1 MAWQRPIFWHKYLR
15 ALLSTYVYKSVD
27 AFWMGFTLTNFFHF
41 VSLAK
46 CPFCNIYLESINNT
60 NQKYLKIYFL
70 ILFLKQILNA
80 FLKRYFFKV
89 KIKLW
94 PNVSIKMCVNTL
106 KHPEDDY
113 YCETDWPYLENPET
127 TSEFER
133 IIQDHKLMTICKN
146 HLKKVN

>member
-46 CPFCNIYLESINNT
+46 CPFCNIYLESTYNINK
-60 NQKYLKIYFL
+60 KYLKIYFL
-70 ILFLKQILNA
+70 IIFLKQILNA
-80 FLKRYFFKV
+80 FLKRHFFKV

-94 PNVSIKMCVNTL
+94 PNISINICVNTL
-106 KHPEDDY
+106 KRCKDDY
-113 YCETDWPYLENPET
+113 NCETDWSYLKIFTQNYVSVWT
-127 TSEFER
+127 YHS
-133 IIQDHKLMTICKN
+133 IS
-146 HLKKVN
+146 